1 MTMKAEFLSMSP
13 VKTLNDAM
21 AKVLKS
27 ILAVMRFWLDAG
39 VDGLRLDAV
48 PYLVERE
55 SKSHLPQGGLRFR
68 SSCSAFCLAQIS
80 SARTSLYL
88 LVPHAEAW
96 A

>member
-48 PYLVERE
+48 PYLVE
-55 SKSHLPQGGLRFR
+55 
-68 SSCSAFCLAQIS
+68 
-80 SARTSLYL
+80 
-88 LVPHAEAW
+88 
-96 A
+96 